1 MIQQEDWRLRGQAKY
16 LHGAMLVRQPWKS
29 SDPANDHDHCE
40 FCWEK
45 FADYDGCLH
54 EGYSTQDRYRW
65 ICPSC
70 FADFKERFQWRVK
83 T

>member
-1 MIQQEDWRLRGQAKY
+1 MNRQDDWRLRGQEEY
-16 LHGAMLVRQPWKS
+16 LTGVMLVRQPWKPS
-29 SDPANDHDHCE
+29 NPTNDHDHCE

-45 FADYDGCLH
+45 FADCDECLH

-70 FADFKERFQWRVK
+70 FVDFKERFQWRVQE
-83 T
+83 